1 MEVRILYL
9 DIDDEITTAA
19 ARVRGAEGTRVAIVL
34 PNGSRVATSRIN
46 FRLLARDATLN
57 SKRLSIVSGDA
68 ATRALAAS
76 AGLPIF
82 ASVAEYEAALESE
95 RDAKGA
101 QATEPA
107 ESADAADT
115 GGVVG
120 ATAVAGAA
128 AAGAAA
134 VEGAARVT
142 GAPEPEKAP
151 SVRSA
156 RSRRKPRAPIETG
169 DETMGLF
176 PPPASPGD
184 VPAGPAAVGVAAAVA
199 AATVTPDRPE
209 AEVAP
214 PPFVAAT
221 RGQAAVPRGPA
232 AIPAARV
239 MADTP
244 PDVMPAAPSRVTG
257 SRVLPAPM
265 GRQLLPGTLRTPLVI
280 GLAVL
285 ALALVVGGVGA
296 YVFLPTAT
304 AVITPRE
311 AAIGPVPLRIVASPS
326 ATEPDPV
333 AKTVPAQTKTFDVE
347 TSQTFTVT
355 GKRVEETEAKG
366 TVRFRNKDFTST
378 NTIPRGSIVSTRS
391 GVRFRTDRS
400 VTVARA
406 ELVGL
411 QVFPASATVKVT
423 AVKAGTDGNVEPNTI
438 LVIPRGEDP
447 LTLDVT
453 NPDETSG
460 GKRDEFPQVKQADI
474 DAATKALGEGLTTA
488 FQEKLADP
496 ALVADGSTVFGETAS
511 LGTPTYT
518 VDPATLLGD
527 EIETFDMGASAS
539 GTVLT
544 VDEGSVQVVAEAN
557 IASQVQS
564 GYALVDGSSTID
576 ASPGEVQDGVISF
589 PAIITARQVLLVD
602 PTAIEAEIR
611 GKSLADAQSILDGY
625 GRAELEVWP
634 DWVGTIPTLDARVEV
649 RSTEPAP

>member
-1 MEVRILYL
+1 M
-9 DIDDEITTAA
+9 
-19 ARVRGAEGTRVAIVL
+19 
-34 PNGSRVATSRIN
+34 N
-46 FRLLARDATLN
+46 
-57 SKRLSIVSGDA
+57 
-68 ATRALAAS
+68 
-76 AGLPIF
+76 
-82 ASVAEYEAALESE
+82 
-95 RDAKGA
+95 
-101 QATEPA
+101 
-107 ESADAADT
+107 
-115 GGVVG
+115 
-120 ATAVAGAA
+120 
-128 AAGAAA
+128 
-134 VEGAARVT
+134 
-142 GAPEPEKAP
+142 GAPEPGKAP

-184 VPAGPAAVGVAAAVA
+184 VPTGPAAAGVAAAVA
-199 AATVTPDRPE
+199 AAPVPPDRPE

-221 RGQAAVPRGPA
+221 RSQAAVPRGPA
-232 AIPAARV
+232 ATPAARV

-347 TSQTFTVT
+347 TSQSFTVT

-488 FQEKLADP
+488 FEEKLADP

-544 VDEGSVQVVAEAN
+544 VDEASVQVVAEAN

-625 GRAELEVWP
+625 GRAELAVWP